1 VTGFR
6 CKITLQSNRRHSRRH
21 IDLIRSCGITAVA
34 RSQEFA
40 NHSCNPPHGPFRLFV
55 CARICSLLLFASMCL
70 AQDVNL
76 PTDEGSF
83 KIGVTVVS
91 SAWLKGDI
99 YLLNRNTSS
108 LPKFKKLQSIGSLY
122 TPVLNLPVRDF
133 IDGFPGITDRFEWFA
148 IDDKGRFWISNPG
161 RYRFR
166 LESDDGAI
174 LSIDE
179 ETIINSDGIHSLAR
193 KTGTADLTDGIHDI
207 RISYF
212 QGPRYQIALI
222 LEISEPGEN
231 TFHIFNIERFQPPA
245 DRIEDGSLNRTLHIN
260 SKKKSKQSA
269 KPE

>member
-1 VTGFR
+1 M
-6 CKITLQSNRRHSRRH
+6 
-21 IDLIRSCGITAVA
+21 A
-34 RSQEFA
+34 RAEEFA
-40 NHSCNPPHGPFRLFV
+40 NHTSNPPHDVFRLFM

-70 AQDVNL
+70 AQDVKI

-83 KIGVTVVS
+83 KFGVTVVN

-99 YLLNRNTSS
+99 YLLNPNTSR

-133 IDGFPGITDRFEWFA
+133 LDGFPGITDRFEWFA
-148 IDDKGRFWISNPG
+148 IDYKGRFWISKPG
-161 RYRFR
+161 RYRFC
-166 LESDDGAI
+166 LVSDDGAI

-179 ETIINSDGIHSLAR
+179 KTIINNDGIHPLAT

-212 QGPRYQIALI
+212 QGPRIQIALI
-222 LEISEPGEN
+222 LAISEPGEN
-231 TFHIFNIERFQPPA
+231 TFHIFNIERYQPPA
-245 DRIEDGSLNRTLHIN
+245 DRIEDGSLNRMLHIN

>member
-1 VTGFR
+1 M
-6 CKITLQSNRRHSRRH
+6 
-21 IDLIRSCGITAVA
+21 A
-34 RSQEFA
+34 RAEEFA
-40 NHSCNPPHGPFRLFV
+40 DHTSNPSHGVFRLFM

-70 AQDVNL
+70 AQDVKL

-83 KIGVTVVS
+83 KFGVTVVN

-99 YLLNRNTSS
+99 YLLNRNTSR

-133 IDGFPGITDRFEWFA
+133 LDGFPGITDRFEWFA
-148 IDDKGRFWISNPG
+148 IDYKGRFWISNPG

-166 LESDDGAI
+166 LISDDGAI

-179 ETIINSDGIHSLAR
+179 ETIINNDGVHPVR
-193 KTGTADLTDGIHDI
+193 TKTGTADLTDGSHDI

-212 QGPRYQIALI
+212 QGPRIQIALI
-222 LEISEPGEN
+222 LTISEPGEN
-231 TFHIFNIERFQPPA
+231 TFHIFNIERYQPPA
-245 DRIEDGSLNRTLHIN
+245 DRIEDGSLNRELHIN
-260 SKKKSKQSA
+260 SKQKSKQSA